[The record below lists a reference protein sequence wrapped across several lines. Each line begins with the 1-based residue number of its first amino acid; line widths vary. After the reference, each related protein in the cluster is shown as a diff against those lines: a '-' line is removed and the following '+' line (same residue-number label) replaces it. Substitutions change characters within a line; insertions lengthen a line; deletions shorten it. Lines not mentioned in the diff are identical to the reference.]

1 MICEYQIHQVF
12 KSRGRMYANKKHS
25 GCAVGLAGSFRLLG
39 GSVATAIYSAINN
52 NTFAKSLPGEVT
64 AATPNFDNMSAL
76 MKAAAANTAAAYAAV
91 PGISAEVIA
100 ATQMAVKQ
108 AYVQAYRT
116 TYLSALGFGAAAI
129 AAALLTKSTA
139 LEMKNNKRIVRLEN
153 ERSVGE
159 GEIVVAK
166 A

>member
-39 GSVATAIYSAINN
+39 AINN

-139 LEMKNNKRIVRLEN
+139 LLWRKLRNELETACGGKWAG
-153 ERSVGE
+153 V
-159 GEIVVAK
+159 
-166 A
+166 